1 MQKARAENLLDT
13 VGLFKDANRR
23 VGSYSLG
30 MRQRLGLAHALI
42 GEPSVL
48 ILDEPANGLD
58 PEGIAWIRTLLRD
71 LPGRCRRQR
80 HASHSPGRYRPNPR
94 RTLPVPDHA
103 EGDGPMSLTAT
114 TTATSFAR
122 LFLAEFRKATD
133 TRAARWLLAAAVL
146 LALAAQAVPLVFP
159 RDVTQDR
166 ASFLTWAA
174 LGLSRL
180 LPIALMLTMTGEWS
194 QRTALTTF
202 TLEARRSR
210 VLAAKVVASLA
221 ISVIGGCTAFGI
233 AQAGL
238 AVALA
243 AGRPEALG
251 WSWPELAGFAL
262 FVILTSA
269 IGSAIGSALHNTA
282 AAIVT
287 YFALAGVTSLLLIP
301 AVQQAGNWVNT
312 GQTFG
317 WMLAGQWSG
326 HAAQITSSALIWVAV
341 PLSIG
346 AIRITRRDI
355 H

>member
-1 MQKARAENLLDT
+1 
-13 VGLFKDANRR
+13 
-23 VGSYSLG
+23 
-30 MRQRLGLAHALI
+30 
-42 GEPSVL
+42 
-48 ILDEPANGLD
+48 
-58 PEGIAWIRTLLRD
+58 
-71 LPGRCRRQR
+71 
-80 HASHSPGRYRPNPR
+80 
-94 RTLPVPDHA
+94 
-103 EGDGPMSLTAT
+103 MSLTAA
-114 TTATSFAR
+114 ATEIPFAR
-122 LFLAEFRKATD
+122 LFRAEFRKATD
-133 TRAARWLLAAAVL
+133 TRAARWLLAAALL
-146 LALAAQAVPLVFP
+146 LALAAQAVPLAFP

-180 LPIALMLTMTGEWS
+180 LPIAVMLTMTAEWS

-202 TLEARRSR
+202 TLEPRRRR
-210 VLAAKVVASLA
+210 VLAAKVAASLA

-238 AVALA
+238 AVAIA
-243 AGRPEALG
+243 DGHHVALG

-301 AVQQAGNWVNT
+301 AVQQAGSCVNT
-312 GQTFG
+312 GETFG

-326 HAAQITSSALIWVAV
+326 HAAQIASSALIWVAV
-341 PLSIG
+341 PLAIG
-346 AIRITRRDI
+346 TIRITRRDVP
-355 H
+355 